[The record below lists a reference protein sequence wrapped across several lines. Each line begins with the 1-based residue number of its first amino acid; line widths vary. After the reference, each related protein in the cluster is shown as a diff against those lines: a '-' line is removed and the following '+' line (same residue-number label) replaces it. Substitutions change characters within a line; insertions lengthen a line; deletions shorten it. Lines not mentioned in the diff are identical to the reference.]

1 MAKRMN
7 TTNSEA
13 RPGVRTLRLALAQ
26 INATVGDLAGNVER
40 ILRDMRRA
48 AEAGAQ
54 IVAFPELA
62 ITGYPPEDLLLKPS
76 FIADNLRALDQIALA
91 TREFPGLTA
100 VVGFVDR
107 DVDIYNAAAVL
118 AEGRNAGIYHKHYL
132 PNYGV
137 FDEDRYFSA
146 GTQAPTFV
154 IQGTTVGVN
163 VCEDI
168 WYPGG
173 PPALQAAAG
182 AELLLNISSSPFNVG
197 KQDFRERM
205 LATRAADSA
214 AMVAYVNLVGGQDEL
229 IFDGSSVIFD
239 EQGELV
245 ARARAFEEDL
255 LVVDL
260 NVDEVFRTR
269 LHDPRRRKE
278 RHDVASDGPPRIVV
292 SALPAAAAMHDETPL
307 PDASQSRLGPTG
319 RVEPLPSRTEE
330 AYRALVLGVRD
341 YVRKNGF
348 SDAVVGLSGGIDS
361 ALTATIAVDALGK
374 EHVWGVSM
382 PSRYSSTGSRDD
394 ARDLAEQ
401 LGIRYITLP
410 IEDIFSTALG
420 TLHDVFETGKPSA
433 STLPEEN
440 LQARIRGNL
449 LMALSNRFGSIVL
462 TTGNKS
468 EMAVGYATLYGDMA
482 GGFAVLKDVFK
493 TLVYDLARWRNQQAL
508 AESGHVVI
516 PQNTIDK
523 PPSAELRP
531 DQKDTDSLPPYDILD
546 PILRAYVEEDW
557 AFDDIVALGFA
568 PETVRRVM
576 SLVEKSEYKRR
587 QAPPGIKITARAFG
601 RDRRLPLTSAYR
613 GQPLPY
619 PGARAHDERL
629 VTGKAPVRARHSRA
643 ANHADAH
650 NGAATGATVADT
662 ASLELEV

>member
-1 MAKRMN
+1 MAKQSN
-7 TTNSEA
+7 TTNSTA
-13 RPGVRTLRLALAQ
+13 GTSVRTLRLALAQ
-26 INATVGDLAGNVER
+26 INVTVGDLTGNVER

-76 FIADNLRALDQIALA
+76 FIADNLRALDHIANA
-91 TREFPGLTA
+91 TREFPGLTV

-118 AEGRNAGIYHKHYL
+118 TEGRNTGIYHKHYL

-146 GTQAPTFV
+146 GTEAPTFI

-163 VCEDI
+163 ICEDI

-182 AELLLNISSSPFNVG
+182 AELLLNISSSPFHIG

-214 AMVAYVNLVGGQDEL
+214 SMVAYVNLVGGQDEL
-229 IFDGSSVIFD
+229 IFDGTSVIFD

-255 LVVDL
+255 LIADL

-278 RHDVASDGPPRIVV
+278 RHAAAQDGQPRIVI
-292 SALPAAAAMHDETPL
+292 SDLPQRAETYDGSHP
-307 PDASQSRLGPTG
+307 PVATQPRLGPTG
-319 RVEPLPSRTEE
+319 RVEPLPTRAEE

-348 SDAVVGLSGGIDS
+348 GDAVVGLSGGIDS

-382 PSRYSSTGSRDD
+382 PSRYSSQGSRDD
-394 ARDLAEQ
+394 ARDLATY
-401 LGIRYITLP
+401 LDIRYITLP
-410 IEDIFSTALG
+410 IEDIFSSALG
-420 TLHDVFETGKPSA
+420 TLHEVFESGKPST

-493 TLVYDLARWRNQQAL
+493 TLVYDLARWRNEQAL
-508 AESGHVVI
+508 AEIGHLLI
-516 PQNTIDK
+516 PQDTIDK

-531 DQKDTDSLPPYDILD
+531 GQKDTDSLPPYDILD

-613 GQPLPY
+613 GQPSPY
-619 PGARAHDERL
+619 AAARPPEARML
-629 VTGKAPVRARHSRA
+629 AGKAPARSRHSRA
-643 ANHADAH
+643 GSHAEAH
-650 NGAATGATVADT
+650 NGAAKGADT
-662 ASLELEV
+662 ATLQAKS